1 MKLTNL
7 FKKDELPFGEEITV
21 TGLCYDSR
29 HVKEGDLFVA
39 VTCDDVVSHV
49 IAALKSKAAAVVID
63 GEVLVQNQSRL
74 PHALYIPVKNTR
86 QRLSKLAQQFY
97 PQQPRVI
104 AAITGTNGK
113 SSVATFVRQLWEGL
127 GLRAA
132 SFGTL
137 GLESSQVISK
147 DVSLPKLTTPDAISL
162 HSLLQNLAQEGIDH
176 FVFEASSHGL
186 DQYRLHNAEVTVAG
200 FTNLTQDHLDYH
212 LTMEA
217 YFEAKSKLF
226 TEVLRP
232 DGMAVINNDSIY
244 AKSLMLLVQSRG
256 TRVLTYSVDS
266 PSDLRALNITL
277 HNASIQFDLVTKN
290 QTWSQIRVPVV
301 SHFQVENILCAIG
314 MVMAENVALTE
325 IVAVLPYLTS
335 AVGRM
340 QLAGTTQ
347 HGAAIYVDY
356 AHTPDALIRAL
367 QALKQHLPDTGKL
380 HVVFGCGGNRD
391 TGKRHVMGGIADQ
404 LADVIYVT
412 DDNPRFE
419 DPSFIRTQVLSGCP
433 KGQEVADRYVAI
445 KKAIEGLA
453 SHDILLVA
461 GKGHETGQTILNE
474 VIPFCDVQVV
484 QEILKGIYTS

>member
-7 FKKDELPFGEEITV
+7 FKNDELPSCEEITL

-29 HVKEGDLFVA
+29 QVKEGDLFVA
-39 VTCDDVVSHV
+39 VTCDDVIAHVVS
-49 IAALKSKAAAVVID
+49 ALKNKAAAVVID
-63 GEVLVQNQSRL
+63 SEILAQNQSRL
-74 PHALYIPVKNTR
+74 PHAIYIPVNNTR
-86 QRLSKLAQQFY
+86 KQLSKLARQFY

-113 SSVATFVRQLWEGL
+113 SSVATFVRQLWEAL

-137 GLESSQVISK
+137 GLESSKANLENVL
-147 DVSLPKLTTPDAISL
+147 LPKLTTPDAISL
-162 HSLLQNLAQEGIDH
+162 HSLLQNLDQEGIDH

-186 DQYRLHNAEVTVAG
+186 DQYRLHGAEVTVAG

-256 TRVLTYSVDS
+256 IRILTYGVDS
-266 PSDLRALNITL
+266 PADLRAVNITL

-290 QTWSQIRVPVV
+290 QTWPQIRVPVV
-301 SHFQVENILCAIG
+301 SHFQIENILCAIG
-314 MVMAENVALTE
+314 IVLADNVSLTE
-325 IVAVLPYLTS
+325 IVAVLPHLTS

-340 QLAGTTQ
+340 QLAGTTGN
-347 HGAAIYVDY
+347 GAAIYVDY

-367 QALKQHLPDTGKL
+367 QALKQHLPETGKL

-391 TGKRHVMGGIADQ
+391 TGKRHIMGGVADQ

-419 DPSFIRTQVLSGCP
+419 DPSFIRAQVLSGCP
-433 KGQEVADRYVAI
+433 KGQEVADRYEAI
-445 KKAIEGLA
+445 KKAINGLA
-453 SHDILLVA
+453 ADDILLVA